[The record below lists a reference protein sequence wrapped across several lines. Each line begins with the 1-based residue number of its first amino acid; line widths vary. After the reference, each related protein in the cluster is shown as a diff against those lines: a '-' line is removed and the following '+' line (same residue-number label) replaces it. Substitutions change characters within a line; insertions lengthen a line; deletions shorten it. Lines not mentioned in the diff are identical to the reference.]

1 MKRRRLPMAIA
12 NPNTPMIE
20 KKKQTPANPYPI
32 ARARRVLGE
41 VSFICDSPEAA
52 LHTSSV
58 V

>member
-1 MKRRRLPMAIA
+1 MAIA